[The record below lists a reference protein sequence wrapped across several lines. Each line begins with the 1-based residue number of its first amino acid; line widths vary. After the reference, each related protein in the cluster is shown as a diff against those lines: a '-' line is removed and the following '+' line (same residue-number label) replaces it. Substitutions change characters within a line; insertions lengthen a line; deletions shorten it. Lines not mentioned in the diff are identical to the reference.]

1 MAQSKW
7 TRRGLIAGGS
17 AVVIGGAA
25 AALRSGPGPGMNFS
39 SADSRTLVRGNG
51 AEPDTL
57 DPHKAS
63 GNWENN
69 IIGDMF
75 IGLMADGPGGEAVPG
90 TAESFTQ
97 SADGLTYTFKLREHN
112 WSDGTPVTA
121 HDFVYSFRRI
131 ANPKTAAQYVSILY
145 PMKNMQKAAA
155 GAVSPESV
163 GARAIDDHTLELSF
177 QYQVPYIKELLTHYT
192 TFAVPRHV
200 VEKYGEDWTRPGHL
214 VANGPYTLKQWISND
229 HIRLEKNPRFFA
241 ADEVAIQTV
250 NFYPTQDSAAA
261 LKRFRGG
268 EFDLVS
274 DSVPP
279 QQIHWLERHLPH
291 ELHRAPYI
299 LSQYVCFNVKRKPFD
314 DLRVRLALSLAID
327 REIMVSKVTRA
338 GEQPAY
344 ALIPPGM
351 PQYRSA
357 EMTFRSQNMAQRLAR
372 ARALLAEAGYGPSN
386 PLTFDYNIAGTT
398 ETRIISV
405 ALQGMWNTIGA
416 KANMVPSDSQI
427 HYNLLR
433 KHDFQAAWAGWIA
446 DYRDPKN
453 YLMLCQKA
461 APDLNNGEYDNPKF
475 EALVDR
481 SDHERDPVA
490 RAAILREAEQT
501 LLDDVALVPVFFG
514 VTRNLVSP
522 QVKGWKDN
530 NVNVHR
536 TRYLSLD
543 RSIRSV

>member
-1 MAQSKW
+1 
-7 TRRGLIAGGS
+7 
-17 AVVIGGAA
+17 
-25 AALRSGPGPGMNFS
+25 
-39 SADSRTLVRGNG
+39 
-51 AEPDTL
+51 
-57 DPHKAS
+57 
-63 GNWENN
+63 
-69 IIGDMF
+69 
-75 IGLMADGPGGEAVPG
+75 
-90 TAESFTQ
+90 
-97 SADGLTYTFKLREHN
+97 
-112 WSDGTPVTA
+112 
-121 HDFVYSFRRI
+121 
-131 ANPKTAAQYVSILY
+131 
-145 PMKNMQKAAA
+145 
-155 GAVSPESV
+155 
-163 GARAIDDHTLELSF
+163 
-177 QYQVPYIKELLTHYT
+177 
-192 TFAVPRHV
+192 
-200 VEKYGEDWTRPGHL
+200 
-214 VANGPYTLKQWISND
+214 
-229 HIRLEKNPRFFA
+229 
-241 ADEVAIQTV
+241 
-250 NFYPTQDSAAA
+250 
-261 LKRFRGG
+261 
-268 EFDLVS
+268 
-274 DSVPP
+274 
-279 QQIHWLERHLPH
+279 
-291 ELHRAPYI
+291 
-299 LSQYVCFNVKRKPFD
+299 
-314 DLRVRLALSLAID
+314 
-327 REIMVSKVTRA
+327 VSKVTRA

-372 ARALLAEAGYGPSN
+372 ARALLADAGYGPSN

-405 ALQGMWNTIGA
+405 ALQGMWSTIGA

-461 APDLNNGEYDNPKF
+461 APDLNNGEYDSPKF
-475 EALVDR
+475 EMLVDR

-490 RAAILREAEQT
+490 RAALLREAEQT